1 MILINQTKKILEKPS
16 ERDKMKDTFWASESE
31 TMLFEIYHR
40 WRGTKATNPI
50 RAEAQILM
58 NAGKMMEEA
67 LVEQWAAAGMVQ
79 KHEDQIRIRM
89 DRLGVPIS
97 GYIDALHVD
106 GYPIE
111 VKTFYGYYQIKELEK
126 GKARESYLKQ
136 LAIYMDA
143 LNQDKG
149 KLFYMERGNGRMFE
163 FTLHRINE
171 KEFLCGDIGF
181 NLHKTYERWQDLYT
195 NHILPSQEPEPDYL
209 YKIPPSQVDWSKV
222 SKTDVK
228 KARANQKVIGDHAW
242 AVNYSGYKDLIL
254 QRQGVEPGYTIEELL
269 EVKKYSEAFK

>member
-1 MILINQTKKILEKPS
+1 MNLINQTRKILEQ
-16 ERDKMKDTFWASESE
+16 ERVRDKEKDSFWASESE

-40 WRGTKATNPI
+40 WKGTKPSNPI
-50 RAEAQILM
+50 KAEAQVLM

-67 LVEQWAAAGMVQ
+67 LVEQWVAAGAVQ
-79 KHEDQIRIRM
+79 KSEEQIHIRM

-111 VKTFYGYYQIKELEK
+111 VKTFYGYWQQKQLEQ

-143 LNQDKG
+143 LDQDKG
-149 KLFYMERGNGRMFE
+149 KLFYMERGNGKMFE

-171 KEFLCGDIGF
+171 KQFLCGDIGF
-181 NLHKTYERWQDLYT
+181 NLHDTYQRWQDLYT

-209 YKIPPSQVDWSKV
+209 YKIPPSQIDWSKA
-222 SKTDVK
+222 SKADIK
-228 KARANQKVIGDHAW
+228 KARANQKVIGEHAW
-242 AVNYSGYKDLIL
+242 AINYSGYKDLIL
-254 QRQGVEPGYTIEELL
+254 QRQGVEPGYTVEELI
-269 EVKKYSEAFK
+269 EIKKYSEAFK

>member
-1 MILINQTKKILEKPS
+1 MSLINQTRKILEKPR
-16 ERDKMKDTFWASESE
+16 ERDKKKDTFWASESE

-40 WRGTKATNPI
+40 WKGTEATNPI
-50 RAEAQILM
+50 RAEAQVLM

-67 LVEQWAAAGMVQ
+67 LVEQWTAAGMVQ

-111 VKTFYGYYQIKELEK
+111 VKTFYGYHQIKELEK

-163 FTLHRINE
+163 FTLHRVNE

-195 NHILPSQEPEPDYL
+195 NYILPSQEPEPDYL

-222 SKTDVK
+222 PKADIK

>member
-1 MILINQTKKILEKPS
+1 MSLINQTRKILEKPR
-16 ERDKMKDTFWASESE
+16 ERDKKKDTFWASESE

-40 WRGTKATNPI
+40 WKGTEATNPI
-50 RAEAQILM
+50 RAEAQVLM

-67 LVEQWAAAGMVQ
+67 LVEQWTAAGMVQ

-163 FTLHRINE
+163 FTLHRVNE

-209 YKIPPSQVDWSKV
+209 YKIPPSQVDWSNV
-222 SKTDVK
+222 SKADIK

>member
-1 MILINQTKKILEKPS
+1 
-16 ERDKMKDTFWASESE
+16 
-31 TMLFEIYHR
+31 MLFEISHR
-40 WRGTKATNPI
+40 WRGAKATNLI

-111 VKTFYGYYQIKELEK
+111 VKTFYGYYQIRELEK

-195 NHILPSQEPEPDYL
+195 NHILPSQEPEPEYL